1 MYHRSARTATTPAH
15 LLDAI
20 AVLRPLGE
28 RRAPPPA
35 PLAPLAPHEAA
46 AVATIYRA
54 YAGMLLTI
62 ARRMLGSNAE
72 AEDALHDVFCRLPW
86 VVAQYRGGG
95 FGGWLKQTLVR
106 TSLMRLRAV
115 RRRREVLLA
124 DDADDAHETTA
135 ERDDVRLV
143 ESAEYDP
150 DVRRALD
157 ALPESLRR
165 VLELRVLHDRSH
177 AEIAAA
183 LGISASASEVRLC
196 RALKRLRA
204 ALHERT
210 ARRRAS

>member
-1 MYHRSARTATTPAH
+1 MYHRAPYTATTPAH
-15 LLDAI
+15 VLEAI
-20 AVLRPLGE
+20 AALRPLGE
-28 RRAPPPA
+28 TAVIPHRRAPP
-35 PLAPLAPHEAA
+35 PLAPHEAA

-95 FGGWLKQTLVR
+95 FGGWLKQTLIR
-106 TSLMRLRAV
+106 ASLMRLRAA
-115 RRRREVLLA
+115 RRRREVVLA
-124 DDADDAHETTA
+124 DDADAA
-135 ERDDVRLV
+135 RDDVRLV
-143 ESAEYDP
+143 ESAEYDA

-165 VLELRVLHDRSH
+165 VLELRVLHDYSH

-183 LGISASASEVRLC
+183 LDITASASEVRLC

-204 ALHERT
+204 ALDERV
-210 ARRRAS
+210 AHRRAS